1 MLNSLLNNRP
11 SRHPTKNLAID
22 SHTTLEIDH
31 FALASYFFMS
41 THAVDDRE
49 EEEAPKWMRYMP
61 KSSLF
66 ASAQPLNIM
75 PANDVASVDAGQGTR
90 RKVLVRK
97 SSNAFGP
104 TSAHAMAIETRL
116 RSDKRT
122 RPQEDDSVMDT
133 SAALPAVAQEDFSA
147 ATEQHGR
154 RKVRCR
160 GTNAAPNML
169 EAAELFSI
177 VKLK

>member
-1 MLNSLLNNRP
+1 MS
-11 SRHPTKNLAID
+11 
-22 SHTTLEIDH
+22 SH
-31 FALASYFFMS
+31 
-41 THAVDDRE
+41 VKDDGE
-49 EEEAPKWMRYMP
+49 VEEAPKWMRYMP

-104 TSAHAMAIETRL
+104 TSAHAMTIETRL
-116 RSDKRT
+116 RSDKRK
-122 RPQEDDSVMDT
+122 RLQEEDRVMVT
-133 SAALPAVAQEDFSA
+133 NATLPAGAQEDSSS

-160 GTNAAPNML
+160 GTNAVPNML